1 MKTALKYIELKTGF
15 GHTGPAWI
23 GLVSFSKSNKT
34 LYFDG
39 KAFQSLEGNGIY
51 GNYYDIESGDEYWIS
66 GVKKNQR
73 DRHIYGGG
81 MIQVERGIVEQ
92 YLKEVNQPFL
102 NPKQYQLVDV
112 DPILPL
118 TRIHNLENALSSP
131 DTDLTWSNHYNT
143 PSALTLEEL
152 DDLLAHFQE
161 LAIHGHFL
169 KGRKYARN
177 QVKLYLQEKEKRT
190 QKEKD

>member
-34 LYFDG
+34 LYFNG

-51 GNYYDIESGDEYWIS
+51 GNYYDIESGDEYWVS

-73 DRHIYGGG
+73 DRPIYGGG
-81 MIQVERGIVEQ
+81 MIQVDRSIVEQ

-102 NPKQYQLVDV
+102 NPKQYRIVDV
-112 DPILPL
+112 DATPL
-118 TRIHNLENALSSP
+118 RRIHTLENALSSP
-131 DTDLTWSNHYNT
+131 DTDLVWNKRYDT

-152 DDLLAHFQE
+152 DVLLAYFQKD
-161 LAIHGHFL
+161 AIHGSFL
-169 KGRKYARN
+169 KGRKRARN
-177 QVKLYLQEKEKRT
+177 QMKLYLQEKEKRM
-190 QKEKD
+190 QKERE

>member
-15 GHTGPAWI
+15 SHTGPAWI

-39 KAFQSLEGNGIY
+39 KAFQSQQGNGIY

-81 MIQVERGIVEQ
+81 KIQIERSIVEL
-92 YLKEVNQPFL
+92 YLKEINQPFL
-102 NPKQYQLVDV
+102 NPKQYQIADV

-118 TRIHNLENALSSP
+118 TRIHSLENALSSP
-131 DTDLTWSNHYNT
+131 NAGLTWSKHYDI
-143 PSALTLEEL
+143 PSAMTLEEL
-152 DDLLAHFQE
+152 DNLITYFQE
-161 LAIHGHFL
+161 IAIHSPFL

-177 QVKLYLQEKEKRT
+177 QVKIYLLEKEKRT
-190 QKEKD
+190 